1 MHRNDFSIVVDKQG
15 GVWLAQGNPALNKT
29 PEHIAI
35 EGSLFYSQL
44 RHRAVWREGVKVVIG
59 YPKDAPAGAL
69 QISTTRSCTGSPVLL
84 GEV

>member
-1 MHRNDFSIVVDKQG
+1 MYRNDFSIVVDKNG

-29 PEHIAI
+29 PEHVAM
-35 EGSLFYSQL
+35 ESDLFYSQL

-59 YPKDAPAGAL
+59 YPKDAPSNAVFV
-69 QISTTRSCTGSPVLL
+69 TTQRSCTGSPVLL